1 MWPTVLR
8 APQSFLPQSQL
19 FCSSQQ
25 SYYSFCWT
33 FDIVISTNQH
43 RALFRKAAETWIRQ
57 GTCLSGCTEFLKA
70 GGLTHSGPSQP
81 LHLKPLPMP
90 PSPFLPHLPCL
101 HQSEPGKKGRPWVQN
116 QVLLFIVCVTLG
128 ITDAVPEP

>member
-1 MWPTVLR
+1 M
-8 APQSFLPQSQL
+8 A
-19 FCSSQQ
+19 
-25 SYYSFCWT
+25 
-33 FDIVISTNQH
+33 
-43 RALFRKAAETWIRQ
+43 AL
-57 GTCLSGCTEFLKA
+57 SLKA

-81 LHLKPLPMP
+81 LHLKPLPTP

-128 ITDAVPEP
+128 ITDAVPEPQFPCLEIQENQAYLI